1 MKITTLINS
10 TLIIATIALI
20 PGIAGAQTASEKNSS
35 QPINTD
41 INTNNQLKPFDLV
54 VLAYRGY
61 LKQEGIPSA
70 SALISGYE
78 TGSISAK
85 ALVNAAVKGNRLP
98 AQFLND
104 KSYINVV
111 EWELMS
117 LSRDLANSNL
127 NYEI

>member
-85 ALVNAAVKGNRLP
+85 ALVNAVCQR
-98 AQFLND
+98 
-104 KSYINVV
+104 
-111 EWELMS
+111 
-117 LSRDLANSNL
+117 
-127 NYEI
+127 

>member
-1 MKITTLINS
+1 MKL
-10 TLIIATIALI
+10 
-20 PGIAGAQTASEKNSS
+20 E
-35 QPINTD
+35 
-41 INTNNQLKPFDLV
+41 
-54 VLAYRGY
+54 VLAPR
-61 LKQEGIPSA
+61 LWLMQS
-70 SALISGYE
+70 
-78 TGSISAK
+78 
-85 ALVNAAVKGNRLP
+85 VKGNRLP